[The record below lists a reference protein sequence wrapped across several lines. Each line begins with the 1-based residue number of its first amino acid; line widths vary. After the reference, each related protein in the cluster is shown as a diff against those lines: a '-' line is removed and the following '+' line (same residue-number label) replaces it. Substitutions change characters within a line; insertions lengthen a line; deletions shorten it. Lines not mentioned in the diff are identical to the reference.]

1 MNRSQLLILII
12 GILIGLLF
20 TIFTLEIKL
29 VIILSVFLIL
39 LSLGL
44 IELFTINVKG
54 SKQLE
59 ILEINQNRNMR
70 CLKVT
75 MVNNNLLEGEELF
88 KGIYKTLMDNKDL
101 S

>member
-1 MNRSQLLILII
+1 MQKLSICKNPFNIVK
-12 GILIGLLF
+12 
-20 TIFTLEIKL
+20 TCIFI
-29 VIILSVFLIL
+29 IL

-75 MVNNNLLEGEELF
+75 MVNNNLLEGE
-88 KGIYKTLMDNKDL
+88 DL
-101 S
+101 LSSKEGEFIKL